1 LRAVVHRG
9 DIGPGIRLAMKKL
22 ILASLAILLSV
33 APVAIRRAVGDTWN
47 LPSPLND
54 SNTKVSFVVD
64 STWHTVKGT
73 TKDLSGSVL
82 LKDKNDPLSIVVDLK
97 IQVKTFDTDWDSRD
111 EKLQECMASDTYP
124 LASFTST
131 RLSENCKPTVLDI
144 AGKCSGTL
152 TGIITMRDVSKE
164 VALPVSITK
173 GQDSYLISG
182 ALPVT
187 WADYN
192 IEDPS
197 ILIAKLDPVVTISYE
212 TKVPLKR

>member
-1 LRAVVHRG
+1 MKNVLLGSIATALASFAVVPRG
-9 DIGPGIRLAMKKL
+9 VMA
-22 ILASLAILLSV
+22 
-33 APVAIRRAVGDTWN
+33 DTWN
-47 LPSPLND
+47 LPSQLND

-64 STWHTVKGT
+64 STWHTINGT
-73 TKDLSGSVL
+73 TKNVNGSVV

-111 EKLQECMASDTYP
+111 GELQECMASDTYP
-124 LASFTST
+124 LVSFTSN
-131 RLSENCKPTVLDI
+131 RLSEACKPALIDAT
-144 AGKCSGTL
+144 GKCAGTL
-152 TGIITMRDVSKE
+152 TGILTMRDVSKE

-182 ALPVT
+182 KLPVT
-187 WADYN
+187 WAEYN

-197 ILIAKLDPVVTISYE
+197 ILIAKLDPVVTISYD

>member
-1 LRAVVHRG
+1 
-9 DIGPGIRLAMKKL
+9 MKKL
-22 ILASLAILLSV
+22 IKFGIASLIVLSS
-33 APVAIRRAVGDTWN
+33 ALSRSAHADTWN
-47 LPSPLND
+47 LPSTLND

-64 STWHTVKGT
+64 STWHTVNGKT
-73 TKDLSGSVL
+73 SNLNGSVA
-82 LKDKNDPLSIVVDLK
+82 LKDKNDPLSIIVELK

-124 LASFTST
+124 IASFVSS
-131 RLSENCKPTVLDI
+131 RLSDSCKPTVIDI

-152 TGIITMRDVSKE
+152 TGTITMRDVSKE

-173 GQDSYLISG
+173 ERDSYLISG
-182 ALPVT
+182 VLPVK
-187 WADYN
+187 WAEYN

-197 ILIAKLDPVVTISYE
+197 ILIAKLDPIVTISYE